1 MYLISARWQ
10 RTSEVHVAV
19 VGLHYMLYCC
29 DLSQVRANVISC
41 CILQKLDKKEIRA
54 FREEIKRNIRRNKRV
69 IALELRK
76 CARNFLRY
84 CDANSDR
91 ILTLDEM
98 IVCTNISEFQ
108 YIFLEWAANLIRVL
122 SFSRQFVTFQ
132 TFHCVPILYIC
143 CMTDGIWGGGR
154 S

>member
-108 YIFLEWAANLIRVL
+108 NIFFRVGRKFNPRAIIFSTIRDL
-122 SFSRQFVTFQ
+122 SNVSLCTNFVYLL
-132 TFHCVPILYIC
+132 H
-143 CMTDGIWGGGR
+143 D
-154 S
+154 